1 MYKNKNILYP
11 IISLL
16 TVVIQGTIFVSAK
29 VLINERLPLVEIL
42 LCRFILAYSCIWI
55 ISHGKLWANCPKDE
69 LLLFLAGLC
78 GFSVFYCREHS
89 FGNNTDFQYMPG
101 TLQHNRKNQNHLKK
115 TQ

>member
-69 LLLFLAGLC
+69 ELWLD
-78 GFSVFYCREHS
+78 FSGRHAVFHFPESR
-89 FGNNTDFQYMPG
+89 
-101 TLQHNRKNQNHLKK
+101 RRR
-115 TQ
+115 

>member
-78 GFSVFYCREHS
+78 GGSLHFIAENTVLGITPASNLCPEHC
-89 FGNNTDFQYMPG
+89 NT
-101 TLQHNRKNQNHLKK
+101 TERIRII
-115 TQ
+115 

>member
-42 LCRFILAYSCIWI
+42 
-55 ISHGKLWANCPKDE
+55 
-69 LLLFLAGLC
+69 
-78 GFSVFYCREHS
+78 
-89 FGNNTDFQYMPG
+89 
-101 TLQHNRKNQNHLKK
+101 
-115 TQ
+115 